1 MRGIIHNSGTVWQEQ
16 RRFALRALR
25 DFGFGKKGVDGII
38 QEEAELLIR
47 TLLEDSSASPD
58 GGTIPISAQ
67 KLNVPVVNVLWQ
79 IVASKRFDPHAQET
93 REMLDI
99 VFMRFTKSFSITLLF
114 PFLKRYLPESPSD
127 KGVKQMKAFMRK
139 QIEEHQ
145 ASYDEDAPARDFID
159 VYLAEIK

>member
-1 MRGIIHNSGTVWQEQ
+1 MWQEQ

-25 DFGFGKKGVDGII
+25 DFGFGKKGIDGII
-38 QEEAELLIR
+38 QEEAELLIQM
-47 TLLEDSSASPD
+47 LLEDSSASPER
-58 GGTIPISAQ
+58 GTILISGQ

-99 VFMRFTKSFSITLLF
+99 VFMRFTRGLTMLHKISLLF
-114 PFLKRYLPESPSD
+114 PFLRRYFPESKAD
-127 KGVKQMKAFMRK
+127 KGIRKMKSFMK
-139 QIEEHQ
+139 KLIEDHQ
-145 ASYDEDAPARDFID
+145 ADYDEDAPARDFID